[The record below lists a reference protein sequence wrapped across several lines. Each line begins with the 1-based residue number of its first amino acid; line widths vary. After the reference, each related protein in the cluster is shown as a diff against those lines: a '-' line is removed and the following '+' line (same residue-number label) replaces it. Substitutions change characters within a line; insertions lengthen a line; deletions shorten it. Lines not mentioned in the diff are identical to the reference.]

1 VATWNVYVGAEPVAA
16 AFFTTSVS
24 GCSAYLKAWPSFGEV
39 GLGAVRD
46 TPDSLSVTTLSASTS
61 ELAVEVPPPDVP
73 DVPAEP
79 DGLDGL
85 LHATLAA
92 MSTAVLTTMAVFF
105 M

>member
-1 VATWNVYVGAEPVAA
+1 
-16 AFFTTSVS
+16 
-24 GCSAYLKAWPSFGEV
+24 V

>member
-1 VATWNVYVGAEPVAA
+1 
-16 AFFTTSVS
+16 
-24 GCSAYLKAWPSFGEV
+24 
-39 GLGAVRD
+39 
-46 TPDSLSVTTLSASTS
+46 LSASTS